1 MVEGGLM
8 SQTPMPEMKKAEMAG
23 KEEQEKPKTGAEA
36 KQVLDALTEAL
47 RKIEAQTLSG
57 VAVLTPREVLLDLS
71 DLQAKHPD
79 RHFRWVNI
87 QTPGTADRRRL
98 DGYIRLPESEG
109 GKEMGREVAVF
120 VTTKRIHE
128 QREARVKKMNRERL
142 NAHKAE
148 MENVAEGVVRELR
161 DRYGLKLDLN
171 RILVND

>member
-1 MVEGGLM
+1 MAT
-8 SQTPMPEMKKAEMAG
+8 TPMPEMKMAG
-23 KEEQEKPKTGAEA
+23 KDEQEAAEKPKTGAEA
-36 KQVLDALTEAL
+36 KQVLDALSEAL

-109 GKEMGREVAVF
+109 GKELGREVAVF
-120 VTTKRIHE
+120 VTTKRVFE
-128 QREARVKKMNRERL
+128 QREARIKKMNKDRL

-148 MENVAEGVVRELR
+148 MENIAEGVVRELR
-161 DRYGLKLDLN
+161 DKYGLKLDLN